1 MKKIREKAIK
11 RYLNGESP
19 KEIYRSLGK
28 GKTWFFKWLK
38 RYKLDGADW
47 ACEHSRRPHQ
57 SPKKI
62 NQETEQMV
70 IAARKRLENKLYTQI
85 GASNIDW
92 QLRQGGMKPPSVATI
107 NRILK
112 RNNLIRKRGKYIPKG
127 TSYPSPCVTQSNDLH
142 QLDVIGPRYLKGD
155 GRFYS
160 INVIDAFDRR
170 ESNYPHRR
178 KNRMAILSGLLYFWH
193 RLGIPYYLQM
203 DNLLCCRGS
212 NQYPHSFGII
222 IRLCLYLGIQPIF
235 IPIREPWRN
244 GIIEHFQLNF
254 DQRFFR
260 SQPFADFNDLFQK
273 AREFEQFHNQ
283 NQRYSTLGGL
293 TPYQR
298 CTGNIHYLSES
309 FRLPEKLTISPG
321 YVHLI
326 RLIRSSH
333 ILDVFGER
341 FVVPADV
348 EYEYVWATI
357 DTAKERLGV
366 YHDHKLIAEYDYPL
380 PKSSMLLPKIE

>member
-1 MKKIREKAIK
+1 M
-11 RYLNGESP
+11 
-19 KEIYRSLGK
+19 
-28 GKTWFFKWLK
+28 
-38 RYKLDGADW
+38 
-47 ACEHSRRPHQ
+47 
-57 SPKKI
+57 
-62 NQETEQMV
+62 
-70 IAARKRLENKLYTQI
+70 
-85 GASNIDW
+85 
-92 QLRQGGMKPPSVATI
+92 
-107 NRILK
+107 
-112 RNNLIRKRGKYIPKG
+112 
-127 TSYPSPCVTQSNDLH
+127 
-142 QLDVIGPRYLKGD
+142 
-155 GRFYS
+155 
-160 INVIDAFDRR
+160 
-170 ESNYPHRR
+170 
-178 KNRMAILSGLLYFWH
+178 
-193 RLGIPYYLQM
+193 LGIPYYLQM

-326 RLIRSSH
+326 RLIRSNH
-333 ILDVFGER
+333 LLDVFGER
-341 FVVPADV
+341 FVMPADV

-357 DTAKERLGV
+357 DMAKERLGV

>member
-38 RYKLDGADW
+38 RYKLEGANW
-47 ACEHSRRPHQ
+47 AAEHPRRPHQ
-57 SPKKI
+57 SPKRI
-62 NQETEQMV
+62 NQEIEQMV
-70 IAARKRLENKLYTQI
+70 IATRRRLENKLYTQI
-85 GASNIDW
+85 GALNIFW
-92 QLRQGGMKPPSVATI
+92 QLRQEGIKPPSIATI

-112 RNNLIRKRGKYIPKG
+112 RNNLIQRREKYVPKG
-127 TSYPSPCVTQSNDLH
+127 TSYPSLGVTQSNDLH

-170 ESNYPHRR
+170 GTIYPHRR
-178 KNRMAILSGLLYFWH
+178 KNRMAIISGLIHCW
-193 RLGIPYYLQM
+193 RILGIPSYLQM
-203 DNLLCCRGS
+203 DNLLCSRGS
-212 NQYPHSFGII
+212 NRYPHSLGII
-222 IRLCLYLGIQPIF
+222 IRLCLSLGIEPIF

-254 DQRFFR
+254 DQMFFR
-260 SQPFADFNDLFQK
+260 SQSFVNFNDLFQK
-273 AREFEQFHNQ
+273 AGDFEQFHNK

-293 TPYQR
+293 TPSHK
-298 CTGNIHYLSES
+298 CTGNINYLSES
-309 FRLPEKLTISPG
+309 FPLPEKLTIPPG

-326 RLIRSSH
+326 RFIRSSH
-333 ILDVFGER
+333 LLDVFGEK
-341 FVVPADV
+341 FVMPADV

-366 YHDHKLIAEYDYPL
+366 YHDHKLVAEYDYPL
-380 PKSSMLLPKIE
+380 PKSSMLLPKID